1 MSRYQKGK
9 TNLDFTEARD
19 SEWQWHQLGCMQVCT
34 LLQTDNH
41 ASTSPLSFLQAG
53 CPSCLPTNSI
63 KALKATHSTPKNIYL
78 IRLQA
83 DTPTVSRYAVGDN
96 KGDIAV
102 AQKACLNSDMRHA
115 GHLCALLYRQVG
127 MQTGRQLSSQ

>member
-1 MSRYQKGK
+1 
-9 TNLDFTEARD
+9 
-19 SEWQWHQLGCMQVCT
+19 MQVCT

-63 KALKATHSTPKNIYL
+63 KALKATYSTPKKHL
-78 IRLQA
+78 LDMTA
-83 DTPTVSRYAVGDN
+83 SSDTPTVSRYAVGDN

>member
-1 MSRYQKGK
+1 MPFLPPNQQCQSTESNTLNPQKHL
-9 TNLDFTEARD
+9 LDMT
-19 SEWQWHQLGCMQVCT
+19 
-34 LLQTDNH
+34 
-41 ASTSPLSFLQAG
+41 ASS
-53 CPSCLPTNSI
+53 
-63 KALKATHSTPKNIYL
+63 
-78 IRLQA
+78 

-127 MQTGRQLSSQ
+127 MQTGRQQSRQ